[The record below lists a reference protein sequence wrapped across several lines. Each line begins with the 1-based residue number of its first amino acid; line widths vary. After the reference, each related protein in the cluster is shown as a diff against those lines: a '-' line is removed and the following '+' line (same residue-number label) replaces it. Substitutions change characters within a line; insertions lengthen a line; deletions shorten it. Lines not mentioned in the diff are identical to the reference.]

1 MASNNVTIEVDL
13 ITRQA
18 QANAEALS
26 GSVLGL
32 ASKLSIITDAVDLAS
47 KAFDVVVGAIKPFA
61 DAALEAT
68 KSAIAFE
75 ASLAAIETI
84 AAGADIGKLRKD
96 LLDLSS
102 AFGFDELSTA
112 KAQYDLLSAGITD
125 AADAALVLKNSAVL
139 ATAGVDTLESASKTV
154 ATSINAFGLAASD
167 SAHITDVLAKTT
179 QFGVLTL
186 NELGGA
192 FGNVAPVAAGAG
204 LSIEE
209 TSAAIAAYTLSG
221 KGAAEAS
228 TGLKALLVSLLKP
241 SDDLQKAFTKA
252 TGASVAQSLA
262 NKGLSATLAE
272 VNKIAGGTSEGW
284 IKFTGGA
291 DAASAGLTLAVA
303 KGKEFNAFTADMS
316 DSTKKA
322 GEAVQS
328 MANIIEKTADFQ
340 LKSMVQTLENVGTEL
355 ASVFEPAIAAAAQI
369 ITEFAVEFRDFI
381 RENEAGLREVGKAAV
396 QMVKDFGEFAKAIV
410 NSQEFKTAIS
420 VLKDVAL
427 TSFTEME
434 SAIKRVSA
442 FYTEV
447 FGGMNKDTQALQTV
461 IKLFGEAIKLYLGN
475 VIRDFEN
482 IAKAAILFGDSLNK
496 AFGIVQGAGTTLLG
510 LQSKLFGTGDA
521 ASFAAQKIDAFEESQ
536 SKIKPPDFGW
546 VKNNVAALNTR
557 EAALKRGQSL
567 DEAAAGQA
575 VKLTDAQKKAAQEL
589 ANFVNDQES
598 TQYANKEE
606 RLVDYERSW
615 NAHSMGI
622 TSVAQQTYAELRKYD
637 EEYAKQKAKDLE
649 DEVKRLE
656 SSQEDAVKAARD
668 ELDRQQKFLQEGLAY
683 QEQYAQEQKKFWM
696 DLASTIVSSLSS
708 SVSAWTA
715 IAEEENKAVA
725 ESAKAAA
732 AAELE
737 AFQALSD
744 AKIDILKDESDKRID
759 AIKNADTE
767 STERYKEESDARLQ
781 VALENINT
789 AKEAEIEAIQGAS
802 NEKLKALQK
811 EREAAKGEVETNI
824 DDLLYPIEVKK
835 EEELIRLKEVQRE
848 ELKNSKDMTVEAI
861 ANIKVRQREEIRAIE
876 NKYAPEIEAIK
887 VRADAEKSAIDET
900 FDKKKEAIDKEN
912 KAAKDA
918 IDERYKAQID
928 MAKKAEDMSFKTYK
942 EGIAKR
948 QQLQIDAIEE
958 AFKKEKEATEKIIAL
973 KKSGLDSDRKS
984 ESLTNKKLAA
994 ASKTTSD
1001 IGAVLEKIPGPIG
1014 EIGSTIAGLT
1024 ALVFQLPEIIS
1035 GLPAMIEGFIT
1046 AIPTAIAEILKA
1058 IPLLI
1063 FGIIDRIPDI
1073 VKGIVDSLPEIVKSL
1088 SYLLTSPE
1096 FYIKIITSLFD
1107 AVLEIVDFG
1116 AWGAAV
1122 WDGLKDAFATAGQW
1136 LAEVGTKIW
1145 EGLTAAF
1152 YALGDWLA
1160 EVGTKIWEGLKAAF
1174 ELTFEWLWQIG
1185 TKIWEGLQYAFE
1197 AVFDW
1202 LYEVGATIWQGVK
1215 DAFGAVWGWL
1225 VAAGELIWEGVSA
1238 GFRKA
1243 GDWLASAGK
1252 SIWDGFVSAASAVWE
1267 WIKSIG
1273 RAIWDGLS
1281 EGLSSIGSFITG
1293 SESSTGI
1300 PIVGPIIDEVGS
1312 WFGFANGGMVPGAR
1326 SSNDSILNDTVPALL
1341 SPGELVVPRSV
1352 IAGGMGEILAFAAD
1366 AIGTRG
1372 PRRMNFASGGM
1383 VGATT
1388 SSFSRGN
1395 NSDVV
1400 DRLVSLEAKFDQ
1412 LGYAIARNTMKTAQV
1427 LEQWN
1432 FDGLPETRTI

>member
-32 ASKLSIITDAVDLAS
+32 SSKLSIIRDAVDLAS
-47 KAFDVVVGAIKPFA
+47 SAFDTLVGAMKPFA
-61 DAALEAT
+61 DAAIEAT
-68 KSAIAFE
+68 KNAIAFE

-221 KGAAEAS
+221 KGASEAS

-303 KGKEFNAFTADMS
+303 KGKEFNSFTKDMS
-316 DSTKKA
+316 DGTKKA

-340 LKSMVQTLENVGTEL
+340 LKSMVQTLSNVGTEL
-355 ASVFEPAIAAAAQI
+355 ASVFEPAIAAAAKI
-369 ITEFAVEFRDFI
+369 VTEFAVDFRDFI
-381 RENEAGLREVGKAAV
+381 RENEEGLREVGKAAV
-396 QMVKDFGEFAKAIV
+396 QMVNDFGEFAKAIV
-410 NSQEFKTAIS
+410 NSKEFKTAIS
-420 VLKDVAL
+420 TLKDVAI

-434 SAIKRVSA
+434 SAINRVSKV
-442 FYTEV
+442 YDEV
-447 FGGMNKDTQALQTV
+447 FGKMGEDTQALQTI
-461 IKLFGEAIKLYLGN
+461 IKLFGEAVKLYIGN
-475 VIRDFEN
+475 AIRDFEN
-482 IAKAAILFGDSLNK
+482 IAKAAILFGESLNK
-496 AFGIVQGAGTTLLG
+496 TFGLVKGAGNSLLS
-510 LQSKLFGTGDA
+510 LQNTLFGTGDA
-521 ASFAAQKIDAFEESQ
+521 ASFAAQKIDAFEVSQ
-536 SKIKPPDFGW
+536 SKIKSPDFGW

-557 EAALKRGQSL
+557 EAALKRNVSL

-606 RLVDYERSW
+606 RLLDYERNW
-615 NAHSMGI
+615 NSHSAGL
-622 TSVAQQTYAELRKYD
+622 TAVAQQTYAELRKYD

-649 DEVKRLE
+649 DEVKRME
-656 SSQEDAVKAARD
+656 SAQEDSLKAARD

-683 QEQYAQEQKKFWM
+683 QEQYAQEQKAFWTG
-696 DLASTIVSSLSS
+696 LASTIVSSLSS
-708 SVSAWTA
+708 SVSAWSA
-715 IAEEENKAVA
+715 IAEEENNAVA
-725 ESAKAAA
+725 ESAKKAAE
-732 AAELE
+732 AELE
-737 AFQALSD
+737 TFQSLSN
-744 AKIDILKDESDKRID
+744 AKIEILKEESDKRIE

-781 VALENINT
+781 VALENINK

-802 NEKLKALQK
+802 SEKLKALQK
-811 EREAAKGEVETNI
+811 EREAATGEVEANI
-824 DDLLYPIEVKK
+824 DDILYPIEVKK

-861 ANIKVRQREEIRAIE
+861 ANIKVRQREEVRAIE
-876 NKYAPEIEAIK
+876 QKYKPEIEAIK
-887 VRADAEKSAIDET
+887 VRADAEKSAINDA
-900 FDKKKEAIDKEN
+900 FDKKKEAIEKEN

-918 IDERYKAQID
+918 IEDRYKTQID

-942 EGIAKR
+942 DGIAKR
-948 QQLQIDAIEE
+948 QQIQIDAIEA

-973 KKSGLDSDRKS
+973 KKSGLDADKESS
-984 ESLTNKKLAA
+984 SLTDKKLAA
-994 ASKTTSD
+994 ASKTAAD
-1001 IGAVLEKIPGPIG
+1001 IGAVLEKIPGPVG

-1024 ALVFQLPEIIS
+1024 SLVFQLPEIMRGI
-1035 GLPAMIEGFIT
+1035 PAMVQGFL
-1046 AIPTAIAEILKA
+1046 EA

-1063 FGIIDRIPDI
+1063 VELIKAIPVMINGIIKSIPKIIDGFVEAI
-1073 VKGIVDSLPEIVKSL
+1073 PTIITELL
-1088 SYLLTSPE
+1088 LLLTDPSFMINIVE
-1096 FYIKIITSLFD
+1096 ALFQSILKLNFLTIGIAVVEGLWNALVGIFYRF
-1107 AVLEIVDFG
+1107 LEIG
-1116 AWGAAV
+1116 AEIWNGFLAPI
-1122 WDGLKDAFATAGQW
+1122 GEFFSEAGD
-1136 LAEVGTKIW
+1136 KIW
-1145 EGLTAAF
+1145 NGF
-1152 YALGDWLA
+1152 
-1160 EVGTKIWEGLKAAF
+1160 LKPIADFFAN
-1174 ELTFEWLWQIG
+1174 
-1185 TKIWEGLQYAFE
+1185 
-1197 AVFDW
+1197 
-1202 LYEVGATIWQGVK
+1202 
-1215 DAFGAVWGWL
+1215 
-1225 VAAGELIWEGVSA
+1225 
-1238 GFRKA
+1238 
-1243 GDWLASAGK
+1243 AGK
-1252 SIWDGFVSAASAVWE
+1252 AIWDGFLAPIGDAFAAF
-1267 WIKSIG
+1267 G
-1273 RAIWDGLS
+1273 RAIA
-1281 EGLSSIGSFITG
+1281 
-1293 SESSTGI
+1293 
-1300 PIVGPIIDEVGS
+1300 GPIMDVVNSLGGAVDKAVGFLTGGRNDQGAGAPPLS
-1312 WFGFANGGMVPGAR
+1312 GAGMGLPSLGQLRAFGGLIPGGRG
-1326 SSNDSILNDTVPALL
+1326 SNDSFANDIVPALL
-1341 SPGELVVPRSV
+1341 SPGELVIPRSA
-1352 IAGGMGEILAFAAD
+1352 IAGGMGDIMAFAAQ
-1366 AIGTRG
+1366 ALGTSG

-1395 NSDVV
+1395 SQDVV

-1432 FDGLPETRTI
+1432 YDGLPETRTI